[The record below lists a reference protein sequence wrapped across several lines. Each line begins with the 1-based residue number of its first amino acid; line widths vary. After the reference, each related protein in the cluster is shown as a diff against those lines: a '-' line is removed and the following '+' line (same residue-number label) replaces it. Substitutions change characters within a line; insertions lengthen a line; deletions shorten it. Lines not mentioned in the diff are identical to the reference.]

1 MLIMNARDTAEIG
14 IEGNL
19 YRLIRLFFLLMILL
33 AALAYY
39 YRNDVRAVY
48 YYARSRLMPERP
60 ASGAMNSA
68 SVRPWADIELV
79 PFLSGFKLPVYL
91 ANAGDGSGRI
101 FVVEKAGRIK
111 VIKDGRVSDEPFLD
125 IVRKVGSKE
134 SEQGLLSVAFH
145 PRYKENGRFFVN
157 YTDLKG
163 DTVVSEFKASS
174 DPDRGDGESER
185 ILLRI
190 KQPAANHNGGQL
202 QFGPD
207 GYLYIGMG
215 DGGFFGDPSGNG
227 QNMDTLLG
235 KMLRIDVDGG
245 EPYGIPADNPFRGVS
260 GARPEIWAYGLR
272 NPWRFS
278 FDSST
283 GDMYIGDVGESK
295 WEEIDFQPRDSRGG
309 EDYGWSLLEG
319 SYKFKL
325 PDGYDTAGITFPV
338 IEYSHDEG
346 CSVTGGYVYRGKK
359 NPGVLGTYFFS
370 DYCSGKLWGL
380 RKKTDGSWEWSKF
393 LDTGLSVS
401 SFGVDEAGEVY
412 ILDFGKG
419 GVFRLAEG
427 TH

>member
-1 MLIMNARDTAEIG
+1 
-14 IEGNL
+14 
-19 YRLIRLFFLLMILL
+19 
-33 AALAYY
+33 
-39 YRNDVRAVY
+39 VY

-68 SVRPWADIELV
+68 SVRTWAAIELV

-111 VIKDGRVSDEPFLD
+111 VIKGGRVSDEPFLD
-125 IVRKVGSKE
+125 IVGRVGSKG
-134 SEQGLLSVAFH
+134 SEQGLFSAAFH
-145 PRYKENGRFFVN
+145 PRFMENGRFFVN
-157 YTDLKG
+157 YTDIRG
-163 DTVVSEFKASS
+163 DTVVSEFKVDS
-174 DPDRGDGESER
+174 DPDRGNADNER
-185 ILLRI
+185 VLLKI
-190 KQPAANHNGGQL
+190 KQPASNHNGGQL

-215 DGGFFGDPSGNG
+215 DGGSAGDPWGNA
-227 QNMDTLLG
+227 QNLGVLLG

-245 EPYGIPADNPFRGVS
+245 EPYGIPADNPIRGVS

-278 FDSST
+278 FDSVT
-283 GDMYIGDVGESK
+283 GDMYIGDVGQDK
-295 WEEIDFQPRDSRGG
+295 WEEVDFQPGGSRGG
-309 EDYGWSLLEG
+309 ENYGWDLLEG
-319 SYKFKL
+319 SYEYDL
-325 PDGYDTAGITFPV
+325 PEDYDTKGLTFPV
-338 IEYSHDEG
+338 VEYGRSDG
-346 CSVTGGYVYRGKK
+346 CSITGGYVYRVKK
-359 NPGVLGTYFFS
+359 YPNLNGTYFFA
-370 DYCSGKLWGL
+370 DFCSGKLWGL
-380 RKKTDGSWEWSKF
+380 RKKPDGSWERAEF
-393 LDTGLSVS
+393 LKTGLAVS